1 MADIHIDIVDK
12 KGKKADTMSVPVEI
26 FGVEGNDALV
36 HQVYTIKRS
45 NQRRPY
51 AHTKTRADVRGGG
64 QKPWR
69 QKGTGR
75 ARHGSRRSPIWVGGG
90 ITFGP
95 RSERNFAKKVNTKM
109 NRKAI
114 AVVLSSKVRDKTVTV
129 VDSLEF
135 ENPSTKQAVALLD
148 ALKKNN
154 QSSIVFGTKQDNN
167 FIKSFRN
174 IQRIKPQSVN
184 RINIVDLLHHK
195 NCIFSQAGLQ
205 ILIDTY
211 ADSNQHTA
219 KGRKVAKAA

>member
-1 MADIHIDIVDK
+1 M
-12 KGKKADTMSVPVEI
+12 
-26 FGVEGNDALV
+26 FGIESNDALV
-36 HQVYTIKRS
+36 HQVYTVKRS

-95 RSERNFAKKVNTKM
+95 RNERNFAKKVNTKM

-114 AVVLSSKVRDKTVTV
+114 AVVLSAKVRDKMLTV
-129 VDSLEF
+129 VDSFDF

-154 QSSIVFGTKQDNN
+154 QSVIVFGTKQDNH

-205 ILIDTY
+205 LLITQY
-211 ADSNQHTA
+211 ADSNQHIA
-219 KGRKVAKAA
+219 KDGKVAKAK

>member
-1 MADIHIDIVDK
+1 MANIDIDIFDK
-12 KGKKADTMSVPVEI
+12 SGKKTNTMSVPVEV

-36 HQVYTIKRS
+36 HQVYTVKRS
-45 NQRRPY
+45 NQRIPY

-95 RSERNFAKKVNTKM
+95 RNEKNFTKKINTKM

-114 AVVLSSKVRDKTVTV
+114 AVVLSAKLRDKMFTVI
-129 VDSLEF
+129 DSLEF

-154 QSSIVFGTKQDNN
+154 ESVIVFGTKQDNN

-205 ILIDTY
+205 LLITQY
-211 ADSNQHTA
+211 ADSHKHIA
-219 KGRKVAKAA
+219 KGGKVAKAK